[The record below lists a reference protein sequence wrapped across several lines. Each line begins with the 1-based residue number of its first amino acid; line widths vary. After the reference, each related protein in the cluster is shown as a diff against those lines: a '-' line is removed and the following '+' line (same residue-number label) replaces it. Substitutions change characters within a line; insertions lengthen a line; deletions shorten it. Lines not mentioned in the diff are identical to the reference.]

1 VGTFLFGS
9 RKWEAGPLPQP
20 EFGSSFR
27 ALLPDWN
34 NSLDYAEAEAVNS
47 LCAKLTGICFGFA
60 ASCFAN
66 MKLDCGHCNLK

>member
-1 VGTFLFGS
+1 MHVGAFVLGS
-9 RKWEAGPLPQP
+9 RERKEEPPPQP

-66 MKLDCGHCNLK
+66 TISRMPLV